1 MFYKP
6 QAPQP
11 ATTPRKPRAL
21 FMLMAVV
28 AVVAVLLAPATA
40 APASA
45 SFSINT
51 TDLMNQASDMFNQL
65 WPVFAIIIGLSIG
78 IALVGYIA
86 NKFMGAF
93 KSAK

>member
-1 MFYKP
+1 MYQPKP
-6 QAPQP
+6 LPP
-11 ATTPRKPRAL
+11 PRKPRIL
-21 FMLMAVV
+21 FALMAIT
-28 AVVAVLLAPATA
+28 AVVVVLLAPATA